1 MASGI
6 FLMFLPMSAFAQSGH
21 RVKALHFGELLL
33 RKIAIE
39 PHFANPGF
47 LFELRLL

>member
-1 MASGI
+1 MG
-6 FLMFLPMSAFAQSGH
+6 FA
-21 RVKALHFGELLL
+21 ELLL

>member
-1 MASGI
+1 MGFAE
-6 FLMFLPMSAFAQSGH
+6 LP
-21 RVKALHFGELLL
+21 L

-39 PHFANPGF
+39 THFANPGF